1 MFNGLFSAESDTDD
15 RREEDPEEDEEA
27 DFGWDVGWYNGE
39 MEYIDEEPYRA
50 DSDENEDELP
60 EPLSA
65 EEDSDIECFGGV
77 APDGVEFSC

>member
-15 RREEDPEEDEEA
+15 SSE
-27 DFGWDVGWYNGE
+27 V
-39 MEYIDEEPYRA
+39 DEEPYWV

-65 EEDSDIECFGGV
+65 EEHSDIECFGEV